1 MVIDHATNGVA
12 ITIDNYVPQALVKFM
27 PDWHHPEVPS
37 KCHVDYYESSRAIGH
52 LFRNVNMHELPDRI
66 PVVSPGEARPLEDAI
81 SCALAPLV
89 RSALDMTFSSIQ
101 TMGTRAGAEDLH
113 AWYALEMQFIGMA
126 HSMSTSPD
134 ACLSE
139 EEVVLGTIL
148 GKCSQSC
155 WRTDCANHMR
165 MHTEV
170 LVSNLR
176 AQINT
181 VHSLPSTTEDL
192 YSSLW
197 DAWAM
202 WSWAQHHREEPFIQ
216 TYSLVALGLIFELL
230 ECFGALPNF

>member
-12 ITIDNYVPQALVKFM
+12 IKIDNYVPQALVKLM

-37 KCHVDYYESSRAIGH
+37 QCHVHYYKSGRAIGH
-52 LFRNVNMHELPDRI
+52 LFRNVNMHELADRI

-89 RSALDMTFSSIQ
+89 RSVLDATFSSIQ
-101 TMGTRAGAEDLH
+101 ISSTRAEDLH
-113 AWYALEMQFIGMA
+113 AWYALEMQSIGMN
-126 HSMSTSPD
+126 HSMSTSSD

-148 GKCSQSC
+148 GKCSQSGWC
-155 WRTDCANHMR
+155 TDSANCMR

-176 AQINT
+176 AQIST
-181 VHSLPSTTEDL
+181 VCSLPSTAEDL

-202 WSWAQHHREEPFIQ
+202 WSWAQHHREEPFVQ
-216 TYSLVALGLIFELL
+216 SFSLVALGLIFELL
-230 ECFGALPNF
+230 ELFEVWPNF

>member
-1 MVIDHATNGVA
+1 MVIDHATNGIA
-12 ITIDNYVPQALVKFM
+12 IEIDNYIPQAFIKSI

-37 KCHVDYYESSRAIGH
+37 LCHVDYYKSGRTIGH

-81 SCALAPLV
+81 SRALAPLV
-89 RSALDMTFSSIQ
+89 QSALDTTLSSIQ
-101 TMGTRAGAEDLH
+101 ITSTRAEDLH
-113 AWYALEMQFIGMA
+113 AWYASEMQFVCMT
-126 HSMSTSPD
+126 HSTFTSPD

-148 GKCSQSC
+148 GKCSQSPWC
-155 WRTDCANHMR
+155 TDGADRMR

-176 AQINT
+176 AQIST
-181 VHSLPSTTEDL
+181 VHSLPSTAEDM

-202 WSWAQHHREEPFIQ
+202 WSWAQHHREELFIQ
-216 TYSLVALGLIFELL
+216 SFSLVALGLIFELL
-230 ECFGALPNF
+230 ELFEVLPNF